1 MQAMTQQLI
10 PTTELSFKKQIISI
24 DAHWCHKNVV
34 IYEINKDDKNIATI
48 EINSIFTAKINYNS
62 KTYLIRPKTKFVF
75 IKKLEI
81 FSSEDVKIG
90 EIDYWRWTWLNP
102 LILLFEANQ
111 TIEWEFDKNGSF
123 RNRSNNYITFIKSEK
138 NTITYEIEFHN
149 TLDDNTTNNY
159 LKKTN
164 GKIKF
169 IGDSSFI
176 TILGVFVNNI
186 LIYED
191 DNI

>member
-1 MQAMTQQLI
+1 MQAMRQQLI

-24 DAHWCHKNVV
+24 DAHWSHKNVV

-90 EIDYWRWTWLNP
+90 EIDYYGN
-102 LILLFEANQ
+102 LIKMVLLG
-111 TIEWEFDKNGSF
+111 IEV
-123 RNRSNNYITFIKSEK
+123 
-138 NTITYEIEFHN
+138 TIT
-149 TLDDNTTNNY
+149 L
-159 LKKTN
+159 LLLSQKKIQLLMKLN
-164 GKIKF
+164 
-169 IGDSSFI
+169 FI
-176 TILGVFVNNI
+176 TL
-186 LIYED
+186 
-191 DNI
+191 

>member
-1 MQAMTQQLI
+1 MQAMRQQLI

-34 IYEINKDDKNIATI
+34 LYEINKDDKNIATI

-159 LKKTN
+159 LKKKWKN
-164 GKIKF
+164 KI
-169 IGDSSFI
+169 
-176 TILGVFVNNI
+176 
-186 LIYED
+186 YR
-191 DNI
+191 